1 MGMIINIDQALKQ
14 RTHYNVLREPLNAML
29 QNQQEAWEKKN
40 PIDLLFAR
48 NTMSTF
54 QETYTSSIGFDHA
67 FAETGDYAVGPIF
80 NTAEGFSA
88 TYRTRT
94 FQGGFIITQ
103 QTLEDG
109 QVSRVKDDAN
119 AFMKRWHGDIV
130 EYCMAAVGAGF
141 GKKVTWGSDA
151 NGGKSSLKL
160 TSADTIDGDL
170 ESAKNPLFTNAHT
183 IVKREGMDATQI
195 NAAKQS
201 NCFYVDVDF
210 TSTTEDPVLKI
221 AHAINEVITTM
232 ENYRDDNGKRAGVIG
247 AKNIVAANNAHVKAA
262 IETALASDML
272 GGMLNSAYKR
282 ATADYTPY
290 LLDVPCCA
298 DGKGIFIIDHAYNKA
313 NHGLELTERVPL
325 TLDVENSTFPKGVRY
340 GGRQRFDVNCASW
353 RGIAFL
359 YLGDITAATG
369 ASNWCT
375 PANFTKIT
383 TIPAIAK
390 PVNVVNTV
398 ATKEEATEGAQ
409 S

>member
-119 AFMKRWHGDIV
+119 AFMKRWHSDIV

-141 GKKVTWGSDA
+141 GKKVTWGSEA

-160 TSADTIDGDL
+160 TSADTVDGDL

-183 IVKREGMDATQI
+183 IVKREGMTDVPT
-195 NAAKQS
+195 QS
-201 NCFYVDVDF
+201 NCFYVKVDF
-210 TSTTEDPVLKI
+210 TSATEDPVLKI

-232 ENYRDDNGKRAGVIG
+232 ENYRDDNGKRAGVTG
-247 AKNIVAANNAHVKAA
+247 AKNIVAPNNAHVKAA

-359 YLGDITAATG
+359 YLGDIADAG
-369 ASNWCT
+369 DWCE
-375 PANFTKIT
+375 PDNFTEIT

-398 ATKEEATEGAQ
+398 VTKEEAAKQ
-409 S
+409 D

>member
-109 QVSRVKDDAN
+109 QVSRVKDDAS

-130 EYCMAAVGAGF
+130 EYCMTAMGAGF
-141 GKKVTWGSDA
+141 GIPVTWGSEA
-151 NGGKSSLKL
+151 NGGKSRLKL
-160 TSADTIDGDL
+160 TSADTEDGDL
-170 ESAKNPLFTNAHT
+170 ESAKNPLFTKNHT
-183 IVKREGMDATQI
+183 IVKREGMTAAQI
-195 NAAKQS
+195 TAAVQS

-210 TSTTEDPVLKI
+210 TSATEDPVLKI

-232 ENYRDDNGKRAGVIG
+232 ENYKDDNGKRAGVVG

-359 YLGDITAATG
+359 YLGDITKAGPNGGTPT
-369 ASNWCT
+369 WCT
-375 PANFTKIT
+375 PANFTQIT

-398 ATKEEATEGAQ
+398 KTEEQ
-409 S
+409 SST